1 MKAHSQ
7 HRHIGASATG
17 RAGGCAGGAG
27 SGTPHD
33 LVLALLLLALAQDDA
48 LDDGALLRREVRQ
61 VRHVVHG
68 GRAAGGAR
76 TRRELRSCAARPRH
90 SASLAP
96 EVYLIMPGGQWRD
109 CKLTSA
115 RLLIAPAP
123 LQRQRAPP
131 RRRRAPSL
139 VRCVRMAP
147 SQTLAVLFIYLLAT

>member
-1 MKAHSQ
+1 M
-7 HRHIGASATG
+7 
-17 RAGGCAGGAG
+17 
-27 SGTPHD
+27 
-33 LVLALLLLALAQDDA
+33 LALLLLALAQDDT

-115 RLLIAPAP
+115 RLLIAPASGSTP
-123 LQRQRAPP
+123 ATARAAAPP
-131 RRRRAPSL
+131 SCALPRAMRAHGSL
-139 VRCVRMAP
+139 ADPCR
-147 SQTLAVLFIYLLAT
+147 SIYISSCNVNETSFHESIEAIIIYAYDSIMCNIQ